1 MDAPQTIKL
10 NVGGMLLET
19 TLTTLTSV
27 KNSVLATMFSS
38 SWHKDDGRVRFIN
51 TDPTIFAVI
60 LQGLRRGGVDDAC
73 RPTNVSQ
80 ELWERELD
88 FWGLPKPI
96 VIAPDPDP
104 REEAIDK
111 FMQSVG
117 KPGGLAV
124 LDEYGKIPLSALPD
138 VNHPIL
144 DDDGR
149 VPIDQLPEPISR
161 LVRFIDSAGG
171 PYGPL
176 VLDAMGEVPLHTL
189 RSATHHILK
198 TKTKHPL

>member
-38 SWHKDDGRVRFIN
+38 SWHKDNGQVRFIN
-51 TDPTIFAVI
+51 TNPTIFTMI
-60 LQGLRRGGVDDAC
+60 LQGLRCGGVDDVC
-73 RPTNVSQ
+73 RPTNMSQ
-80 ELWERELD
+80 ELWERELN

-96 VIAPDPDP
+96 VIAPNPDP
-104 REEAIDK
+104 REEVINK

-124 LDEYGKIPLSALPD
+124 LDKYSKIPLSTLPN

-144 DDDGR
+144 DNNGR
-149 VPIDQLPEPISR
+149 VPIDQLPKPISR

-176 VLDAMGEVPLHTL
+176 VLDAMGDVCHARP
-189 RSATHHILK
+189 
-198 TKTKHPL
+198 